1 MIPFERS
8 TPMVSTGLVIRL
20 QAAPGREADVTKF
33 LDDVI
38 PLVNAEPDTT
48 ALLAVQFGP
57 SEFGI
62 INAFNDQRGLQEH
75 FAGHAAALLSA
86 SAAQLF
92 SAPPAIESIT
102 ILGSKLPGGA

>member
-1 MIPFERS
+1 
-8 TPMVSTGLVIRL
+8 MVSTGLVIRL
-20 QAAPGREADVTKF
+20 QAAPGRDAEVRKF

-38 PLVNAEPDTT
+38 PLVNDEPGTT

-57 SEFGI
+57 SEYGI

-86 SAAQLF
+86 QAAQLF
-92 SAPPAIESIT
+92 AAPPAIEQIT
-102 ILGSKLPGGA
+102 ILGSKLPSQA